1 MQRQELNGKR
11 KKEEEGEEE
20 GDAWCDDGCKSRR
33 NLCAVSRV

>member
-11 KKEEEGEEE
+11 EEEEEE

-33 NLCAVSRV
+33 NLCAVSGV